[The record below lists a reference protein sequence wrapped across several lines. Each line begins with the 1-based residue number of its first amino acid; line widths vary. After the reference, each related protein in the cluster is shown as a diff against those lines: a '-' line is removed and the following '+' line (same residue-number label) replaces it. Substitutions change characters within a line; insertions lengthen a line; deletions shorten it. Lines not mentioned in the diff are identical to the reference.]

1 MVTEAPEHC
10 YRHPA
15 TETSVHC
22 TRCDRPIC
30 PKCMIPAAVGFHCP
44 ECVTEGRRTTRT
56 ARTIYGGRIRP
67 GETPG
72 MVTRTLIAINV
83 VVFIIACADGAN
95 VLTGSG
101 SSSLF
106 RHLALIPPAVGN
118 GEWWRLFTAAFLHFG
133 IFHIGFNMYALW
145 IFGPPLEAA
154 MGKVRF
160 VALYLLAGIA
170 GNLLSAGLG
179 PLNETAAGASGA
191 IFGLFAALYVVAR
204 HRNFNTQPIAFTIV
218 ANLVFTFAV
227 SNIDWRGHVGG
238 LVVGAA
244 IAAIIAFAPRGPH
257 RDRIQAAGILGVCAV
272 MVVGGLLAVHRVNHR
287 CGQVAVAPPTLAS
300 GPDLA
305 SCIIYDRPAVRN
317 AELNLSR

>member
-1 MVTEAPEHC
+1 MT
-10 YRHPA
+10 
-15 TETSVHC
+15 
-22 TRCDRPIC
+22 
-30 PKCMIPAAVGFHCP
+30 PAAVGFHCP
-44 ECVTEGRRTTRT
+44 ECLAEGRKTTRA

-67 GETPG
+67 GEAPG
-72 MVTRTLIAINV
+72 MVTRALIAINV
-83 VVFIIACADGAN
+83 VVFVIACANGAN

-106 RHLALIPPAVGN
+106 RHLALIPPAVAN

-160 VALYLLAGIA
+160 LGLYLLAGIG
-170 GNLLSAGLG
+170 GNLLSVGLG
-179 PLNETAAGASGA
+179 QLDETAAGASGA
-191 IFGLFAALYVVAR
+191 IFGLFAAMYIVAR

-238 LVVGAA
+238 LIVGGAV
-244 IAAIIAFAPRGPH
+244 AAIIAFAPRGPH
-257 RDRIQAAGILGVCAV
+257 RDRIQAAGVLGVCAV

-287 CGQVAVAPPTLAS
+287 CGDIAVNGSQEAS
-300 GPDLA
+300 AGDLA
-305 SCIIYDRPAVRN
+305 ACIIYDRPAVRD
-317 AELNLSR
+317 AELHFERQSGTWHYAG